1 MSLRLDKDNH
11 PEVNKLFKQL
21 NDGVPTHYQHFFIV
35 AGDSGYLPSY
45 NDESTYYSLDEA
57 SESLKEYVEHIIDSY
72 EPLPD
77 EESEEIKRM
86 DFSNKHDCFIDN
98 WYATRI
104 ITGTDT
110 ITPVVEPDKILV
122 RAVRFNR
129 QYAFIDYAE
138 VIINSCDCE
147 SPELNF

>member
-21 NDGVPTHYQHFFIV
+21 NDGIPTHYQHFFIV

-45 NDESTYYSLDEA
+45 NDESPYYSLDEA

-77 EESEEIKRM
+77 EESEEVRKM
-86 DFSNKHDCFIDN
+86 DFSNKHDCYIDN
-98 WYATRI
+98 WYSTRI
-104 ITGTDT
+104 IIGTDT
-110 ITPVVEPDKILV
+110 VIRETEEDLNNPLLQSVM
-122 RAVRFNR
+122 FNR
-129 QYAFIDYAE
+129 EYAFIDYAE
-138 VIINSCDCE
+138 IVIGNCDCE
-147 SPELNF
+147 SSEI

>member
-1 MSLRLDKDNH
+1 MSLRLDGDNH

-21 NDGVPTHYQHFFIV
+21 NNGVPIHYQHFFII

-45 NDESTYYSLDEA
+45 SDESIYYSFEEA

-77 EESEEIKRM
+77 EESEEVRAM

-98 WYATRI
+98 WYATKI

-110 ITPVVEPDKILV
+110 LYQVVEPDKILV
-122 RAVRFNR
+122 HAVKFNR

-138 VIINSCDCE
+138 VNVFACDCE